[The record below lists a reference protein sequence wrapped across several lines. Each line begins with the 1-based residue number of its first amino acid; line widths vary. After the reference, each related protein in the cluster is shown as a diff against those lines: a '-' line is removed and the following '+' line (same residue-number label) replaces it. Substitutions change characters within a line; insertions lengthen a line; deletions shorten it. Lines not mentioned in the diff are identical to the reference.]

1 MVRVRGRC
9 GIPSSRERAAAGG
22 APSRT
27 AFPDHCHDEYKYHLK
42 EYTLHSST
50 QIQVDNMSPPVLKC
64 INRDHREN
72 QGYKSF
78 KEWLEQYNHVYIG
91 PSLYKYV
98 KNFGG
103 KESVWVN
110 PYQAHF
116 PRDTAND
123 LFEKFVRSNESLM
136 SQLDYL
142 ENKVLGC
149 WCDSNC
155 HGEVLIK
162 LYHERKNEVE
172 MKQ

>member
-103 KESVWVN
+103 KESV
-110 PYQAHF
+110 
-116 PRDTAND
+116 
-123 LFEKFVRSNESLM
+123 
-136 SQLDYL
+136 
-142 ENKVLGC
+142 
-149 WCDSNC
+149 
-155 HGEVLIK
+155 
-162 LYHERKNEVE
+162 
-172 MKQ
+172 